1 MVRTL
6 SFGCF
11 CAGEVTC
18 QNRNL
23 FCRAPKTSK
32 KSRSGFLW
40 ITSLLMGIPWG
51 FNHHK
56 RWWSWSQNPLL
67 LGLIH
72 VSLRA
77 QGTFTPHNTIHYI
90 TLRYF
95 TLCCVTLRNTTQYIT
110 WKWRGSIN
118 IDNYFLGQI
127 DLKLRQ
133 KGWQNHWQRG
143 RGNSRY
149 PISRVLWPAN
159 LAAEPVAN
167 SVEAK
172 NHGICAGKWYGR
184 AS

>member
-1 MVRTL
+1 MDTL
-6 SFGCF
+6 RIYIRIYNIIYI
-11 CAGEVTC
+11 CAY
-18 QNRNL
+18 
-23 FCRAPKTSK
+23 
-32 KSRSGFLW
+32 
-40 ITSLLMGIPWG
+40 
-51 FNHHK
+51 
-56 RWWSWSQNPLL
+56 
-67 LGLIH
+67 
-72 VSLRA
+72 
-77 QGTFTPHNTIHYI
+77 IHYMNPGTI
-90 TLRYF
+90 LIYIYIQINTYI
-95 TLCCVTLRNTTQYIT
+95 LCVYIYTYYIYRLIPIYYRNINVYVCVYIYIHT
-110 WKWRGSIN
+110 HLYIYWKWRGSIN

>member
-1 MVRTL
+1 MIL
-6 SFGCF
+6 YDW
-11 CAGEVTC
+11 
-18 QNRNL
+18 QNSSWRQSL
-23 FCRAPKTSK
+23 QPLHVATRRYILQGWRAWWD
-32 KSRSGFLW
+32 RSGQGSP
-40 ITSLLMGIPWG
+40 IEGIVRIP
-51 FNHHK
+51 
-56 RWWSWSQNPLL
+56 R
-67 LGLIH
+67 
-72 VSLRA
+72 R
-77 QGTFTPHNTIHYI
+77 HYI
-90 TLRYF
+90 Y
-95 TLCCVTLRNTTQYIT
+95 NNIDQYWLDLIDILPYIYR
-110 WKWRGSIN
+110 KWRGSIN